1 MEQTT
6 KSMPVILD
14 TDPGCDDAVAIMLAA
29 KQACLDLKALTVV
42 AGNATL
48 QKAARNALDVC
59 SYLGFDQL
67 TIAAGMVRPL
77 VREQVVADE
86 IHGVNGLAN
95 LEFGEPIMKLS
106 FKHAVNLIIEV
117 LLSSEEEIT
126 FVALG
131 PLTNLAMAMRLEPR
145 IIPKIKR
152 IVLIGGSYGFG
163 NVTPAAEFNIYADPE
178 AAHIVFTCGRPIVMI
193 GLSITERVLV
203 TKEVMEKIG
212 SVNNKAGLLF
222 SNLMT
227 FYNRTHRRLFH
238 KEVSPL
244 YDPAAIAYL
253 INPSIFTTR
262 PMYVEIEL
270 KSAQSYGRTHCDYY
284 GTLNKSA
291 NAEVVT
297 DLDSD
302 GFWSIIYETIK
313 LYG

>member
-1 MEQTT
+1 METT
-6 KSMPVILD
+6 KNTSIILD

-29 KQACLDLKALTVV
+29 KQACLNLKALTVV
-42 AGNATL
+42 AGNDILPKT
-48 QKAARNALDVC
+48 ARNALAVC
-59 SYLGFDQL
+59 SYLGLDQL

-77 VREQVVADE
+77 VREQVVIKG
-86 IHGVNGLAN
+86 IHGENDLAN
-95 LEFGEPIMKLS
+95 LEFGEPTIKLS
-106 FKHAVNLIIEV
+106 NKHAVNLIIDI
-117 LLSSEEEIT
+117 LLSAEEEIT

-131 PLTNLAMAMRLEPR
+131 PLTNLAMAIRLEPR

-163 NVTPAAEFNIYADPE
+163 NITPAAEFNIYADPE

-212 SVNNKAGLLF
+212 SINNRAALLF
-222 SNLMT
+222 SKLMT
-227 FYNRTHRRLFH
+227 FYNRANHRFFCE
-238 KEVSPL
+238 EVSPL
-244 YDPAAIAYL
+244 YDPAAIVYL
-253 INPSIFTTR
+253 INPSIFTTK

-270 KSAQSYGRTHCDYY
+270 KSAQSYGRTYCDYY